1 MSLGF
6 AVGDFIA
13 VGNLAWIARG
23 APQEFQ
29 LLVREISTLSNSLGI
44 LQEEVNDSKST
55 LVLAGEDRV
64 RMVNEMM
71 GRIDIT
77 LKELEKVAKKY
88 EVLNS
93 GSKRK
98 QF

>member
-1 MSLGF
+1 M
-6 AVGDFIA
+6 
-13 VGNLAWIARG
+13 
-23 APQEFQ
+23 
-29 LLVREISTLSNSLGI
+29 REISTLSNSLGI